1 MAKHGDREQSC
12 KQYSAF
18 AKRSIEKFGRRQC
31 VSQRFADPAQ
41 ATDVFFYDNTFR
53 IDNRHAVRKFMHCIP
68 ERAKSRIRKIEM
80 IPGDTTPS
88 QAGRSYTM
96 AKLRERG
103 IIDSF
108 VRHIRPLANLTC
120 CTITW
125 PDSDNWFWDKNFV
138 VSSHCDPES
147 CGF

>member
-1 MAKHGDREQSC
+1 MARLGDHEQSF

-18 AKRSIEKFGRRQC
+18 AKRSTEKFGRHQGESRH
-31 VSQRFADPAQ
+31 FADPSQ

-80 IPGDTTPS
+80 IPGYTTPS

-96 AKLRERG
+96 AKLRKRG

-138 VSSHCDPES
+138 VSVHRDRES
-147 CGF
+147 CEF